1 MHVEQ
6 GAPPCPTVLPAQCP
20 VGLMPPVESW
30 HHQQRHSVACHE
42 RRAFIVMQRIARTPL
57 QQHAAQAQ
65 TGDAVPHDVSG
76 LNEALDRLRRLLRGR
91 VSDAVLS
98 VFARPAEREPGW
110 VDWLSNLEGQPV
122 PLISLRETQRRAA
135 RARLDE
141 RLQLIRQELD
151 ELTTLEPSLATDI
164 AALRLLVAPPADE
177 AIYVVNGE
185 PVMTFWGP
193 GRPKPAITQPVVT
206 EEPAANLPPVKQ
218 DRRRLW
224 PWLLLLLVLLLAG
237 LLFWWWYSHRKPP
250 TQPQHPANTPTKP
263 AAPRPD
269 PEASLRAAIEA
280 ADCPELAR
288 LLEAEPLLQ
297 DKADPSGLLQIAN
310 QKLAACKPPEVKP
323 PEQPA
328 EKPPEPPEPAR
339 PPPPDPEAAL
349 RAAIEAA
356 DCRKLAA
363 LLKTEPL
370 LQDKADPSGLLQIAN
385 QKLASCRAESLQAR
399 IKAAGRDCTKLA
411 ALREKDPDL
420 KVDDP
425 KIKGIRSRLDASLDE
440 CRRVQAERER
450 KQKIEEQR
458 QVEERKQKQE
468 EQKRQQEEQQ
478 RKQAMADC
486 PGVRPPEKAP
496 QVVLVFDASGSMN
509 WDVNMTH
516 QQVLQVEGRMMLKQ
530 RVAETLGQM
539 LGVRGLGSLMPMVT
553 NVPSSRKR
561 ITAAKEATR
570 LLVQSLPADVSTGLV
585 LVNNCPA
592 ASPAGFYAPANRPSL
607 LAQINGIQARGGTPL
622 GDGIRRAA
630 AMVDGVN
637 RDAVMVV
644 LSDGEDSCGANP
656 CAVAQQI
663 ARSKPRLKINVVDI
677 QSEGTAHC
685 LAQATGGRF
694 YSARSADQIISVTR
708 EAGQDAL
715 TPAHCRKQ

>member
-1 MHVEQ
+1 M
-6 GAPPCPTVLPAQCP
+6 L
-20 VGLMPPVESW
+20 
-30 HHQQRHSVACHE
+30 
-42 RRAFIVMQRIARTPL
+42 RIARIASQQYATP
-57 QQHAAQAQ
+57 AQA
-65 TGDAVPHDVSG
+65 GDAVPRDAAG

-91 VSDAVLS
+91 VSDAALS

-110 VDWLSNLEGQPV
+110 IDWLSNLEGQPV
-122 PLISLRETQRRAA
+122 PLVSLREAQRRAA

-151 ELTTLEPSLATDI
+151 ELTALEPSLATDI
-164 AALRLLVAPPADE
+164 GTLRPLIAPPADE
-177 AIYVVNGE
+177 SVYVVNGE

-193 GRPKPAITQPVVT
+193 GRPKPAITQPMIT
-206 EEPAANLPPVKQ
+206 EEPGTSLPPVKKG
-218 DRRRLW
+218 RRLW
-224 PWLLLLLVLLLAG
+224 PWLLLLLALLLAG

-250 TQPQHPANTPTKP
+250 TQPQHPADTPAKP
-263 AAPRPD
+263 VAPRPD

-288 LLEAEPLLQ
+288 LLEEEPLLQ

-310 QKLAACKPPEVKP
+310 QKMAACKTPEAKP
-323 PEQPA
+323 PEKPA
-328 EKPPEPPEPAR
+328 EKPPEPPEPAK
-339 PPPPDPEAAL
+339 PPPPDPAAAL

-385 QKLASCRAESLQAR
+385 QKMAACRAEGLQSR
-399 IKAAGRDCTKLA
+399 IRAAGRDCAKLA
-411 ALREKDPDL
+411 ALREKDPDMQA
-420 KVDDP
+420 DDP
-425 KIKGIRSRLDASLDE
+425 KIKSIRSRLDASLDE
-440 CRRVQAERER
+440 CHRAQAERER
-450 KQKIEEQR
+450 KQKLEEQR
-458 QVEERKQKQE
+458 QAEERQQKQE

-592 ASPAGFYAPANRPSL
+592 ASPAGFYAPASRSSL

-622 GDGIRRAA
+622 GDGVRRAA

-644 LSDGEDSCGANP
+644 LSDGEDSCGENP
-656 CAVAQQI
+656 CMVAQQI

-715 TPAHCRKQ
+715 TPAHCRQQ

>member
-1 MHVEQ
+1 
-6 GAPPCPTVLPAQCP
+6 
-20 VGLMPPVESW
+20 
-30 HHQQRHSVACHE
+30 
-42 RRAFIVMQRIARTPL
+42 MQRIARTPL
-57 QQHAAQAQ
+57 LQHAAQVQAS
-65 TGDAVPHDVSG
+65 DAVPHDVTG
-76 LNEALDRLRRLLRGR
+76 LNEALDRLRRVLRGR

-110 VDWLSNLEGQPV
+110 VDWLSSLEGQPV
-122 PLISLRETQRRAA
+122 PLTSLREAQRRAA

-151 ELTTLEPSLATDI
+151 ELTALEPSLAADI
-164 AALRLLVAPPADE
+164 AALRLLIAPPADE
-177 AIYVVNGE
+177 SVYVVNGE

-193 GRPKPAITQPVVT
+193 GRPKPAITQSAVT
-206 EEPAANLPPVKQ
+206 EEPGTDTSLPPVKKG
-218 DRRRLW
+218 RRLW
-224 PWLLLLLVLLLAG
+224 PWLLLLLALLLAG

-250 TQPQHPANTPTKP
+250 TPPQLPADTPVKP

-269 PEASLRAAIEA
+269 PKASLRAAIEA
-280 ADCPELAR
+280 ADCAKLAR
-288 LLEAEPLLQ
+288 LLEEEPLLQ
-297 DKADPSGLLQIAN
+297 DRADPSGLRALATR
-310 QKLAACKPPEVKP
+310 KLAACAPPEAKPP
-323 PEQPA
+323 

-339 PPPPDPEAAL
+339 PPPPDPAAAL

-385 QKLASCRAESLQAR
+385 QKMASCRAESLQAR

-440 CRRVQAERER
+440 CRRAQAERER
-450 KQKIEEQR
+450 KQKLEEQR
-458 QVEERKQKQE
+458 QVEERKQKKE

-570 LLVQSLPADVSTGLV
+570 LLIQSLPADVSTGLV

-592 ASPAGFYAPANRPSL
+592 ASPVGFYAPASRSIL
-607 LAQINGIQARGGTPL
+607 LAQINDIQARGGTPL

-644 LSDGEDSCGANP
+644 LSDGEDSCGENP
-656 CAVAQQI
+656 CMVAQQI